1 MKRSAFLYLSLLF
14 LLVSCVDNTGSI
26 EFLAP
31 DILSA
36 EADADVVSV
45 NFTCTLSAPRAR
57 ECGFVV
63 WSELIRKDIS
73 GTMSDATFSA
83 TAEGLFPS
91 TTYQWYAYIKT
102 GKREVR
108 SETKSITTKDI
119 ILPPEPKDIIEIP
132 DEAFKAYLT
141 ANFDTDGDA
150 EISESEALRVKKIAV
165 KTDEIFSLEGIEH
178 FTNLDTLICRGV
190 DLDVS
195 EHEEVT
201 SLGRLTTLDLSKNT
215 FLIHLECD
223 ANHLKTLILPDNPWL
238 KFLLCSHNY
247 LTELDLTNLSGLEVL
262 KAFNNKL
269 TAIDVSCNPLL
280 RSIEVHNNNISSID
294 VTCCPMVD
302 CLNIG
307 NNNIKEVDLS
317 NCPRLYWLGVFDN
330 DITSVDLKANNK
342 LHYLNCYNSP
352 ISSLDLSSCP
362 SLYSLRCWG
371 CQILELDISMLPN
384 LEIVEFAP
392 MNSLKK
398 IYVADTQRI
407 EGVNVNRS
415 DSVVPARTEI
425 EYIYTGA
432 PDGWIYINDPV
443 FKEYMISRFDFNGD
457 GELSNEEALKVT
469 EIEVTTGNISSLK
482 GIERC
487 SNLERLD
494 CEGSLIGTE
503 TDDYGNIHEIR
514 QGKLTELDIT
524 SNPKLRILHCCNN
537 LIESIDLSTNP
548 DLEVLVISDN
558 KLTSIDLSH
567 NLKIR
572 ELWLQGNNY
581 YLSVTDITHL
591 PLEHLHLSSLEM
603 TRHMGSDFLTY
614 FPNLMSVNFSEY
626 EGETI
631 DLSKNTKLADVWCW
645 NMTSIKVLDLSGAP
659 NLKLLEC
666 GSGANGKPEK
676 VIVHKDID
684 ISSIHIDKCENTIVV
699 NAE

>member
-1 MKRSAFLYLSLLF
+1 MFLLTF
-14 LLVSCVDNTGSI
+14 AVLLVSCEDKTGS
-26 EFLAP
+26 EAFLTP
-31 DILSA
+31 KILTAEA
-36 EADADVVSV
+36 EADIATAS
-45 NFTCTLSAPRAR
+45 FTCTLSAPRAQ
-57 ECGFVV
+57 ECGIVYWTSSSDEKTIIGKLQSSSFVV
-63 WSELIRKDIS
+63 TIS
-73 GTMSDATFSA
+73 D
-83 TAEGLFPS
+83 LNPS
-91 TTYQWYAYIKT
+91 TTYSWYAYAKAGIS
-102 GKREVR
+102 EVR
-108 SETKSITTKDI
+108 SETRTFTTKDKP
-119 ILPPEPKDIIEIP
+119 LPPVPPSQIIDIP
-132 DEAFKAYLT
+132 DKVFKDYLVK
-141 ANFDTDGDA
+141 NFDSDGDG
-150 EISESEALRVKKIAV
+150 EISEDEALKVRKIAV

-503 TDDYGNIHEIR
+503 KDDYGNIHEIR